1 MKNIYIAVIAVVVV
15 LLAGVGCF
23 YFLSLPQYIPDIPTA
38 PSGMITPSEKP
49 IPTPTLPPMDWTYD
63 TDFYNRTFAGYYEY
77 GAIVAILPDKSLW
90 LDNFSRSVT
99 VQNVKQVEY
108 GEVDIG
114 VIFYID
120 ENDNLYALG
129 NLTQG
134 GTVKVTY
141 DTPTL
146 LLENAKYVRMGEGQ
160 VLALQTDGTLWGW
173 GDNRLGQLMGN
184 EEYIKSPIKIMEGV
198 RFISA
203 GQYVSAALKED
214 GSLWFWGSNAIGAI
228 GNGERGNGQY
238 PQLPG
243 KSVLEPYNTL
253 NDVVFMSVGGV
264 NSYATTSDYA
274 LWAWGGDYGNLPTK
288 IADNIQFVCNYGSV
302 GYAVDLR
309 GNLFMTSDLGT
320 QFKENVRSCFL
331 CVSNL
336 LLIEYLDGS
345 LWSYNTESGEDV
357 EVLAAVE

>member
-23 YFLSLPQYIPDIPTA
+23 YFLSLPQDVSDIPTA
-38 PSGMITPSEKP
+38 PSGMITPSEKTTH
-49 IPTPTLPPMDWTYD
+49 TPTLPPMNRNFDTSFYD
-63 TDFYNRTFAGYYEY
+63 RTFAGYPEY
-77 GAIVAILPDKSLW
+77 GAIIAILPDKSLW
-90 LDNFSRSVT
+90 LDNFSKPVT

-120 ENDNLYALG
+120 ENDNLYGLG
-129 NLTQG
+129 ILTQG
-134 GTVKVTY
+134 GITKIIY

-160 VLALQTDGTLWGW
+160 VLALQNDGTLWGW
-173 GDNRLGQLMGN
+173 GDNRVGQLAHE
-184 EEYIKSPIKIMEGV
+184 EEYIETPVKIMEGV

-214 GSLWFWGSNAIGAI
+214 GSLWLWGSNAIGAI

-253 NDVVFMSVGGV
+253 NDVVFMSVGGMG
-264 NSYATTSDYA
+264 SYAITSDYA
-274 LWAWGGDYGNLPTK
+274 LWAWGGEYGNLPIK
-288 IADNIQFVCNYGSV
+288 IADNMQFVCNYGSV
-302 GYAVDLR
+302 GYAVDLQ

-320 QFKENVRSCFL
+320 PFKKNVRSCFL

-336 LLIEYLDGS
+336 LLIKYLDGS
-345 LWSYNTESGEDV
+345 LWSYNADSGEEV
-357 EVLAAVE
+357 EVLRAVG